1 MCFLLLL
8 FSLSFLGTWGGDGG
22 GGIWLWVILADRMDR
37 RSIVGRMQNP
47 TYGFGDKSGGGGDDD
62 DDDDASLK
70 SGWSG
75 ETLGVERSGERRG
88 SLMRRLFRR
97 KRGEGKGGEEK
108 GKSDDE
114 GS

>member
-1 MCFLLLL
+1 
-8 FSLSFLGTWGGDGG
+8 
-22 GGIWLWVILADRMDR
+22 MDR

-47 TYGFGDKSGGGGDDD
+47 TYGFGDKSGGGGG

-88 SLMRRLFRR
+88 SLMKRLFRR
-97 KRGEGKGGEEK
+97 KRGAEKGGEEK